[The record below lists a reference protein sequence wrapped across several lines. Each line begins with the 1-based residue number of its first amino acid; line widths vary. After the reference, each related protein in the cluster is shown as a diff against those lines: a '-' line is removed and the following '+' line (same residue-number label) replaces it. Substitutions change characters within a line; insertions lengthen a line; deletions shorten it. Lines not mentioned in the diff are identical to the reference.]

1 MVSFT
6 ETPSEAKF
14 SNNKSAL
21 TYSAF
26 VQTAIKGM
34 LLSETMKQLKT
45 SPRSY
50 HSSFCVS
57 VNLKDKKQLVLDLGY
72 LFKFDLKNGYHLIN
86 IFQPHQ
92 TYLGFSRVF
101 NCTTKYF
108 ILTVLP
114 FGLSTVPFVF
124 TEVVHPLVKFWRFH
138 SIKLACFLDGGLGI
152 EYKFLKAC
160 NNSNFVRYTLT
171 EVGFI
176 SSLNKSVWTP

>member
-57 VNLKDKKQLVLDLGY
+57 VNLKDKKQLLLDLGY
-72 LFKFDLKNGYHLIN
+72 LFKFDLKKRL
-86 IFQPHQ
+86 PTHQ
-92 TYLGFSRVF
+92 YISAAPNVSWFLQGF
-101 NCTTKYF
+101 
-108 ILTVLP
+108 
-114 FGLSTVPFVF
+114 
-124 TEVVHPLVKFWRFH
+124 
-138 SIKLACFLDGGLGI
+138 
-152 EYKFLKAC
+152 
-160 NNSNFVRYTLT
+160 
-171 EVGFI
+171 
-176 SSLNKSVWTP
+176 